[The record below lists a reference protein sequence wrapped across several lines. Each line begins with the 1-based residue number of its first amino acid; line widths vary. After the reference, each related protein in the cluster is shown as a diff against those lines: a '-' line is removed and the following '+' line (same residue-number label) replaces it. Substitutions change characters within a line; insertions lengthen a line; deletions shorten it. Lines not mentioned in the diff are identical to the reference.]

1 MSTGPTLTSIVV
13 DFRHIRCDNCKVAL
27 HDELATLCPVCGAV
41 FDSIMSNHAGLA
53 ARLEQKREAAGVRHC
68 NVPLADTGEDA
79 VELVGA

>member
-1 MSTGPTLTSIVV
+1 MKSLVTSIVV
-13 DFRHIRCDNCKVAL
+13 DFRHVRCENCKVAL

-53 ARLEQKREAAGVRHC
+53 ARFERKREDAGVRHC
-68 NVPLADTGEDA
+68 DVQLSETDEDA